1 MIPRA
6 KIRKIG
12 KAAKVAERKK
22 MGKWKIV
29 F

>member
-1 MIPRA
+1 MIPTA

-12 KAAKVAERKK
+12 KAAKVAKRKK
-22 MGKWKIV
+22 NGKWKIV